1 MEEKLKNCGSH
12 RYAHQTVES
21 TNCRADLIHVSNSE
35 IYRSQGVAD
44 LDLLVTIMWCD
55 NVYNVKSETC
65 RFGLARNH
73 NVMHFVWYNVKSET
87 YRTTQWC
94 SGLGL
99 SRNQRG
105 IHGTTKIPGST
116 STVKSTGQYSGLD
129 LRWDLQ
135 ISKAKWIYNLLY

>member
-55 NVYNVKSETC
+55 NVYNVKSET
-65 RFGLARNH
+65 
-73 NVMHFVWYNVKSET
+73 
-87 YRTTQWC
+87 YRATQWC

-105 IHGTTKIPGST
+105 IHGTTKTPGST

-135 ISKAKWIYNLLY
+135 ISEAKWIYIYYINVMC